1 MRHHDKK
8 IGKIIDELT
17 TYLLRKNVKNISIE
31 IKCFEHKDKIVFTFC
46 DATDELLNILKET
59 LTQERDE
66 QLEEYGWELLGE
78 NDCSGELNL
87 IGMLID
93 RCEFKSIGTKT
104 EISLFRSN
112 Y

>member
-8 IGKIIDELT
+8 IGKIVDELV
-17 TYLLRKNVKNISIE
+17 TYLLRKNCRNIKISIE
-31 IKCFEHKDKIVFTFC
+31 CSSDNDKIVFTFC
-46 DATDELLNILKET
+46 DATDALLNLLKET
-59 LTQERDE
+59 LTQDRNE

-93 RCEFKSIGTKT
+93 KCEFKSIGKYTQIT
-104 EISLFRSN
+104 MYRQN
-112 Y
+112 

>member
-8 IGKIIDELT
+8 IGKIVDELT
-17 TYLLRKNVKNISIE
+17 TYLLRKKVNNIAIN
-31 IKCFEHKDKIVFTFC
+31 IDCTKHNDIITFEFS
-46 DATDELLNILKET
+46 DATDALLNILQET

-87 IGMLID
+87 IGMCID
-93 RCEFKSIGTKT
+93 RCEFESMGEKTKIT
-104 EISLFRSN
+104 LYRSN
-112 Y
+112 